1 MYLYREHQI
10 SLKAYK
16 VLAKCQ
22 GDLRTAYVRCV
33 SEKLSQT
40 SGMIYPHQNN
50 KEIYI
55 DTLPPPVLSFRRA
68 VQQSVDFSP
77 LNFFFVC
84 GHLKPQL
91 YSSAIN
97 NADRHFTDAFSM
109 LVKL

>member
-1 MYLYREHQI
+1 
-10 SLKAYK
+10 
-16 VLAKCQ
+16 
-22 GDLRTAYVRCV
+22 V
-33 SEKLSQT
+33 SEKLEQT

-77 LNFFFVC
+77 LNIFVC
-84 GHLKPQL
+84 GHLKTQL
-91 YSSAIN
+91 HSSAIDN
-97 NADRHFTDAFSM
+97 EERHFTNAFSM